1 VVSVEIVETKDIDV
15 APIYLRKGDTFH
27 VSHSLEGGPS
37 RELLTHT
44 MEENLVVNRVS
55 VIKVKDEFGFK
66 TAIGAVFGEKA

>member
-1 VVSVEIVETKDIDV
+1 MVSVEIVETKDIDV
-15 APIYLRKGDTFH
+15 APIYLRKGDTFS